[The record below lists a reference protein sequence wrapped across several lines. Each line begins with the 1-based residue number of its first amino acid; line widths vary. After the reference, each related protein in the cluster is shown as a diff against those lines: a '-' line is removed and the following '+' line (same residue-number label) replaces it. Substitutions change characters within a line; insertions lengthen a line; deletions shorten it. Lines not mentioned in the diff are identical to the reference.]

1 MEMPVITDLGKH
13 RKWSYIGDMTTHSGL
28 DCSNKGMVSK
38 GLDPAENSR
47 TELRGFQSTASEAE
61 TEIFQNFL
69 FLRFEFNG

>member
-38 GLDPAENSR
+38 GRDPVRNS
-47 TELRGFQSTASEAE
+47 
-61 TEIFQNFL
+61 
-69 FLRFEFNG
+69 